1 MKLDANA
8 LRYMSKEEYRTLQAV
23 ELGQKNVS
31 ADSANAFIFAQTC
44 SQEGSSK
51 LCTTFIMRLLD
62 QMCLCSMTLSLCL

>member
-31 ADSANAFIFAQTC
+31 AESANGFIFAYTC
-44 SQEGSSK
+44 SQEDHQVFAQRSS
-51 LCTTFIMRLLD
+51 RD
-62 QMCLCSMTLSLCL
+62 R